1 MTGADTAFPS
11 FRRTVLPPANPA
23 DKWKGLDGTMDSL
36 LPLGAYSEIFA
47 VPAEVVDRCLNE
59 ASPDDIKVLL
69 TILRLQP
76 KNADEARMSDFLG
89 LTVDKIRKSV
99 DYWVKKGLLVHDV
112 SLATAQQ
119 DRPAQAAAA
128 EPETAPRR
136 SAPEAEARQEHTA
149 ARRTMQEPPA
159 YSNGEIEALAE
170 QNPELR
176 FLLTQAPQELGRLL
190 TQHDCS
196 VFVYLFSDLGM
207 PADVVLMLIEYCVS
221 IGKRSVGYIQAT
233 GAAWA
238 DAGILTHELA
248 ENRIR
253 ELEARRSYEGK
264 VRSVMGITG
273 RNLTP
278 TEVSYINRWQTE
290 FHSPEELIALGYEI
304 CVNNI
309 GKISFAYINKILEAW
324 HKKGVRSLEQ
334 AKNENRR
341 NGKKAG
347 TDGPHSYDMD
357 EYVRLSMK
365 RLHP

>member
-1 MTGADTAFPS
+1 
-11 FRRTVLPPANPA
+11 
-23 DKWKGLDGTMDSL
+23 MDCL

-47 VPAEVVDRCLNE
+47 VPADVVDRCLNE

-89 LTVDKIRKSV
+89 LTVKNIRKSIE
-99 DYWVKKGLLVHDV
+99 YWVKKGLLVRDM
-112 SLATAQQ
+112 SLAASQRTT
-119 DRPAQAAAA
+119 PVQAASL
-128 EPETAPRR
+128 ESREQ
-136 SAPEAEARQEHTA
+136 PEAEQAAESAAQDGQPAAQNSVQEHKQGQPVQPEQAQRSQTQ
-149 ARRTMQEPPA
+149 RSDSQRTMQEPPA
-159 YSNGEIEALAE
+159 YTSDEIGALVG
-170 QNPELR
+170 QNPELQ
-176 FLLTQAPQELGRLL
+176 FLLSQAPQELGRLL
-190 TQHDCS
+190 TQHDCA
-196 VFVYLFSDLGM
+196 VLVYLFSDLGM

-221 IGKRSVGYIQAT
+221 IGKRNTGYIQAT

-248 ENRIR
+248 ESRIR
-253 ELEARRSYEGK
+253 ELEARRSYEGQ
-264 VRSVMGITG
+264 VRSIMGISG

-278 TEVSYINRWQTE
+278 TEVSYINRWQKE
-290 FHSPEELIALGYEI
+290 FGTPAELIALGYEI

-324 HKKGVRSLEQ
+324 HQKGVRTAEQ

-341 NGKKAG
+341 TGKKSGA
-347 TDGPHSYDMD
+347 DGSHSYDMD